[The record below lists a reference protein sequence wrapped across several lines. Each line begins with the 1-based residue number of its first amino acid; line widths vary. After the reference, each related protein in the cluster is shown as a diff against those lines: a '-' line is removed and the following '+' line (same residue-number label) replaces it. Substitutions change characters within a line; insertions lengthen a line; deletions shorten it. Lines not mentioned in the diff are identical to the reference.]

1 MITKSNILIGV
12 GASENEKRTSVG
24 SVEDDVELLK
34 ERHQAEM
41 SERSEQIERLS
52 QQLMDKM
59 QLWQQVQFYAV
70 FFYQFQ
76 NWVVCTNQCKS

>member
-1 MITKSNILIGV
+1 MITQVNLLIGV
-12 GASENEKRTSVG
+12 GASKNEGRASVG

-59 QLWQQVQFYAV
+59 QLWQQV
-70 FFYQFQ
+70 
-76 NWVVCTNQCKS
+76 